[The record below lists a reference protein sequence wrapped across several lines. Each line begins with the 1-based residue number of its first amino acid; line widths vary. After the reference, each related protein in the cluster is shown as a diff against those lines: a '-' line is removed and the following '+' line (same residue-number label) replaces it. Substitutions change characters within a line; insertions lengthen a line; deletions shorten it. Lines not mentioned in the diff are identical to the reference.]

1 MTMNT
6 QSNWQSCSQH
16 TSCCEIDGIVQDN
29 SRAFSLSHTFLTL
42 HFIGNSPCCNN
53 PFSGRW
59 MTDKERLAA
68 LQFPVYPQM
77 REAGQF
83 RHEMK
88 LESNAI
94 KHLSGNAW
102 HAGNASLV
110 LLTALSCAKSRY

>member
-1 MTMNT
+1 MNT

-16 TSCCEIDGIVQDN
+16 ESCCEIDGIVQDS
-29 SRAFSLSHTFLTL
+29 SRAFSPI
-42 HFIGNSPCCNN
+42 HFSLFTKSPCCNN

>member
-1 MTMNT
+1 
-6 QSNWQSCSQH
+6 
-16 TSCCEIDGIVQDN
+16 
-29 SRAFSLSHTFLTL
+29 
-42 HFIGNSPCCNN
+42 
-53 PFSGRW
+53 

-68 LQFPVYPQM
+68 LQFPVYLQM

-83 RHEMK
+83 WHEMK

-110 LLTALSCAKSRY
+110 LLTALSCAELSSPLLRLTPTRVVTNLEVSNHGAQSLWFLILYMTLPSRGDTM